1 MSRTAK
7 VKAQTPRWTTT
18 WTRRSGERLVDVMNL
33 EPDPA
38 ADTVLVLTQPGDAT
52 ADLVVKELRHRG
64 ARVFRMDTGDFP
76 LSTHVSA
83 WFDGSWRGEIRGL
96 DGSVDLRE
104 IRAVYVRRPTG
115 FTFPPSMTD
124 AEERFAAREARRG
137 IGGLLMSLPCSW
149 VNHPSRA
156 ADAEYKPLQYA
167 VAAACGLEVPRTV
180 ITNVPGD
187 AADHSAHLGSAA
199 VYKTFA
205 SATVADGPQVK
216 VIYTNPVTESD
227 MADSRVALTAH
238 QFQQRVPKVRDVRA
252 TVVGEQVF
260 AANILTDG
268 DTPAGLLDWRADYNA
283 LLYEPVRL
291 PESVESSLLAMTERL
306 GLSFAAADF
315 VVTADDQHYFID
327 LNPSGQWG
335 WIQEATGLPIA
346 AAIAAHLMGE
356 DQ

>member
-1 MSRTAK
+1 
-7 VKAQTPRWTTT
+7 
-18 WTRRSGERLVDVMNL
+18 MNL
-33 EPDPA
+33 EPDPTA
-38 ADTVLVLTQPGDAT
+38 NTVLVLTDPSDTT
-52 ADLVVKELRHRG
+52 ADLVVKELDHRG
-64 ARVFRMDTGDFP
+64 AQVFRADTGDFP
-76 LSTHVSA
+76 LSLHVSA
-83 WFDGSWRGEIRGL
+83 WFDGSWRGEIHGP

-104 IRAVYVRRPTG
+104 IRSVYVRRPTR

-149 VNHPSRA
+149 VNHPSRE
-156 ADAEYKPLQYA
+156 ADAEYKPLPA
-167 VAAACGLEVPRTV
+167 RHRRRVRAGRAAHRDHQRPRRRRQ
-180 ITNVPGD
+180 
-187 AADHSAHLGSAA
+187 ARAHLGSSV

-205 SATVADGPQVK
+205 SATVADGQQVK
-216 VIYTNPVTESD
+216 LIYTNPVTASD

-252 TVVGEQVF
+252 TVVGKRVF
-260 AANILTDG
+260 AANILVDD
-268 DTPAGLLDWRADYNA
+268 DTPGGLLDWRADYNA
-283 LLYEPVRL
+283 LLYEPVSL
-291 PESVESSLLAMTERL
+291 PDSVESSLLAMTERL